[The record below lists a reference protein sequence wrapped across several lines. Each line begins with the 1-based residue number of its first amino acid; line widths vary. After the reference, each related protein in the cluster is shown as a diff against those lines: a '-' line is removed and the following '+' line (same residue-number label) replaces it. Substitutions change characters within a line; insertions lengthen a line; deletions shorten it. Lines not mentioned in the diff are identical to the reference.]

1 MNENIK
7 LVEKSLDT
15 INPEWEMFLVASV
28 GENGFEYD
36 TFSKNFSSESEEN
49 MAAFLSLV
57 NSSTIKDLETLFPE

>member
-7 LVEKSLDT
+7 LVERSLDT

-36 TFSKNFSSESEEN
+36 TFSKNFSFESEEN

-57 NSSTIKDLETLFPE
+57 NASTIKDLENLFPE

>member
-28 GENGFEYD
+28 GKNGFEYD
-36 TFSKNFSSESEEN
+36 TFSKNFSSESE
-49 MAAFLSLV
+49 FLSLV
-57 NSSTIKDLETLFPE
+57 NASTIKDLENLFPE

>member
-15 INPEWEMFLVASV
+15 INPKWEMFLVASV

-36 TFSKNFSSESEEN
+36 TFSKKFSPDPEEN
-49 MAAFLSLV
+49 MAAFLALV
-57 NSSTIKDLETLFPE
+57 NASTIKDLENLFPE